1 MSKIVII
8 GAGAMGSA
16 FALPCL
22 DNNHDI
28 NIVGTHLE
36 NEFIDNLKKNNNLH
50 LGLNV
55 QIPKEIKLFKFD
67 KFDELLK
74 SNVDLIVLGIS
85 SKGIEWVSD
94 QLSRIYK
101 DSRTPKLL
109 MLTKGL
115 SIHNNHYELLVDKL
129 ERLLTERKITNVN
142 ISAVGGPCLAAGLAN
157 RVHSSVVIANK
168 DIHVAK
174 QIADMLN
181 TNYYHTSHSD
191 DLNGVEV
198 SAAIK
203 NIFSMAVGAAK
214 GLCSQNISNEVR
226 EKNYL
231 NTASALVKQS
241 IYEMEIFVQHLKG
254 KKETVKGLAGLG
266 DLYVSSGG
274 GRNAKMGSY
283 IGEGLTFSEAKKTK
297 MEKVTVEGA
306 DLALE
311 IGSKVNEDFSRR
323 DLPLML
329 GMINAI
335 INDKKLETRTFD
347 LSTGDFVMFPS
358 SLFHRTTPFSSSKKR
373 VCFAFDLAPDELI
386 S

>member
-1 MSKIVII
+1 MAKIVII

-36 NEFIDNLKKNNNLH
+36 NDFIDNLKNNNNFH
-50 LGLNV
+50 PGLNA
-55 QIPKEIKLFKFD
+55 QIPDGIKIFKFV

-85 SKGIEWVSD
+85 SKGIEWASD
-94 QLSRIYK
+94 QISRIYK
-101 DSRTPKLL
+101 DSKIPKLL

-115 SIHNNHYELLVDKL
+115 SIYENKYELLVDKL
-129 ERLLTERKITNVN
+129 ERLLSSKNKNELN

-168 DIHVAK
+168 ELKTAK

-181 TNYYHTSHSD
+181 TDYYHTSHSD

-214 GLCSQNISNEVR
+214 GLCSNNISDDVR

-231 NTASALVKQS
+231 NTASALIKQS
-241 IYEMEIFVQHLKG
+241 IHEMEIFVDHLKG

-283 IGEGLTFSEAKKTK
+283 IGEGMTFSEAKKNK

-306 DLALE
+306 DLAIE
-311 IGSKVNEDFSRR
+311 IAKKVNKDF
-323 DLPLML
+323 DKKKLPLMI

-335 INDKKLETRTFD
+335 VEDKKLELDWESFR
-347 LSTGDFVMFPS
+347 
-358 SLFHRTTPFSSSKKR
+358 
-373 VCFAFDLAPDELI
+373 
-386 S
+386 

>member
-36 NEFIDNLKKNNNLH
+36 NDFIDSLKNNNNLH
-50 LGLNV
+50 PGLKTK
-55 QIPKEIKLFKFD
+55 IPQEVKIFKFD
-67 KFDELLK
+67 KFEEIMK

-94 QLSRIYK
+94 QLVKLYK
-101 DSRTPKLL
+101 DLKIPNLL

-115 SIHNNHYELLVDKL
+115 SIHKNQYELLIDKL
-129 ERLLTERKITNVN
+129 ERLLADKGILNVD

-157 RVHSSVVIANK
+157 RINSSVVIANK
-168 DIHVAK
+168 NLQTAK
-174 QIADMLN
+174 KIADMLN
-181 TNYYHTSHSD
+181 THYYHTSHSN

-214 GLCSQNISNEVR
+214 GLCSQNAPDEVR

-231 NTASALVKQS
+231 NTASALIKQS
-241 IYEMEIFVQHLKG
+241 IHEMEIFVEHLKG
-254 KKETVKGLAGLG
+254 RKETVKGLAGLG

-283 IGEGLTFSEAKKTK
+283 IGEGLIFSEAKKTK
-297 MEKVTVEGA
+297 MKNVTVEGA
-306 DLALE
+306 DLAKE
-311 IGSKVNEDFSRR
+311 IAKKVNEDF
-323 DLPLML
+323 DQKKLPLML
-329 GMINAI
+329 AMINAI
-335 INDKKLETRTFD
+335 VDDKKLVLDWE
-347 LSTGDFVMFPS
+347 
-358 SLFHRTTPFSSSKKR
+358 
-373 VCFAFDLAPDELI
+373 AFR
-386 S
+386 

>member
-8 GAGAMGSA
+8 GAGAMGTA
-16 FALPCL
+16 FAFPCL

-28 NIVGTHLE
+28 NIIGTHLE
-36 NEFIDNLKKNNNLH
+36 NDFIDELKKNNNLH
-50 LGLNV
+50 EGLKT
-55 QIPKEIKLFKFD
+55 QIPKEINIFKFE
-67 KFDELLK
+67 KFEELLK

-85 SKGIEWVSD
+85 SKGIEWVAD
-94 QLSRIYK
+94 QLSKVFNQKQI
-101 DSRTPKLL
+101 PNLL

-115 SIHNNHYELLVDKL
+115 SIHKNTYELLVDKL
-129 ERLLTERKITNVN
+129 ERLLTEKGISNTN

-168 DIHVAK
+168 DVKTAK
-174 QIADMLN
+174 KIADMLN
-181 TNYYHTSHSD
+181 TNYYHTSYSD
-191 DLNGVEV
+191 DVNGVEV

-214 GLCSQNISNEVR
+214 GLCSKNISNEIR

-231 NTASALVKQS
+231 NTASALIKQS
-241 IYEMEIFVQHLKG
+241 IHEMEIFVEHLNG

-274 GRNAKMGSY
+274 GRNAKMGAF

-297 MEKVTVEGA
+297 MTKVTVEGA
-306 DLALE
+306 DLAKE
-311 IGSKVNEDFSRR
+311 IATKVNEDF
-323 DLPLML
+323 DEKKLPLML

-335 INDKKLETRTFD
+335 VNDKQLKLNWE
-347 LSTGDFVMFPS
+347 
-358 SLFHRTTPFSSSKKR
+358 
-373 VCFAFDLAPDELI
+373 AFR
-386 S
+386 

>member
-36 NEFIDNLKKNNNLH
+36 NDFIENLKNNNNIH
-50 LGLNV
+50 PGLNTK
-55 QIPKEIKLFKFD
+55 IPEGIKIFKFD

-74 SNVDLIVLGIS
+74 SKIDLIVLGIS
-85 SKGIEWVSD
+85 SKGIEWVSQ
-94 QLSRIYK
+94 QLGRIYLK
-101 DSRTPKLL
+101 NKIPNLL

-115 SIHNNHYELLVDKL
+115 SIYQNKYELLVNKL
-129 ERLLTERKITNVN
+129 ERLLFEKGIKNIN

-157 RVHSSVVIANK
+157 RVHSSVIIANK
-168 DIHVAK
+168 DKQTAK
-174 QIADMLN
+174 KIADMLN
-181 TNYYHTSHSD
+181 TNYYHTSYSD
-191 DLNGVEV
+191 DINGVEV

-214 GLCSQNISNEVR
+214 GLCSKNISDEVR

-231 NTASALVKQS
+231 NTSSALIKQS
-241 IYEMEIFVQHLKG
+241 IYEMEIFVQHLNG
-254 KKETVKGLAGLG
+254 KKETVTGLAGLG

-283 IGEGLTFSEAKKTK
+283 IGEGLTFSIAKKTK
-297 MEKVTVEGA
+297 MDKVTVEGA
-306 DLALE
+306 DLAKE
-311 IGSKVNEDFSRR
+311 IAKKVKEDFGPKK
-323 DLPLML
+323 LPLML
-329 GMINAI
+329 GMINSI
-335 INDKKLETRTFD
+335 VDDKKLELD
-347 LSTGDFVMFPS
+347 WE
-358 SLFHRTTPFSSSKKR
+358 
-373 VCFAFDLAPDELI
+373 AFR
-386 S
+386 

>member
-22 DNNHDI
+22 DNNHEI
-28 NIVGTHLE
+28 NIIGTHLE
-36 NEFIDNLKKNNNLH
+36 NEFIDELIKNKNIH
-50 LGLNV
+50 PGLNTT
-55 QIPKEIKLFKFD
+55 IPEGIKIFKFE
-67 KFDELLK
+67 KFENLLK

-85 SKGIEWVSD
+85 SKGIEWVSE
-94 QLSRIYK
+94 QLSKIYK
-101 DSRTPKLL
+101 NNKIPNLL

-115 SIHNNHYELLVDKL
+115 SIHENNYELLVDKL
-129 ERLLTERKITNVN
+129 ERLLLAKGIKKVN

-157 RVHSSVVIANK
+157 RIHSSVIIANK
-168 DIHVAK
+168 DIETAK
-174 QIADMLN
+174 KIADMLN
-181 TNYYHTSHSD
+181 TSYYHTSYSN

-198 SAAIK
+198 AAAIK

-214 GLCSQNISNEVR
+214 GLCSKNVTDEVR

-231 NTASALVKQS
+231 NTASALIKQS
-241 IYEMEIFVQHLKG
+241 IHEMEIFVEHLKG

-274 GRNAKMGSY
+274 GRNAKMGFY
-283 IGEGLTFSEAKKTK
+283 IGEGLKFSEAKKTK

-306 DLALE
+306 DLAVE
-311 IGSKVNEDFSRR
+311 IAKKVKEDF
-323 DLPLML
+323 DIKKLPLMI

-335 INDKKLETRTFD
+335 VEDKKLELDWESFR
-347 LSTGDFVMFPS
+347 
-358 SLFHRTTPFSSSKKR
+358 
-373 VCFAFDLAPDELI
+373 
-386 S
+386 

>member
-22 DNNHDI
+22 DNNHDT

-36 NEFIDNLKKNNNLH
+36 NDFIDQLKKNNH
-50 LGLNV
+50 FHPGLNTRLP
-55 QIPKEIKLFKFD
+55 QEIKIFKYE

-85 SKGIEWVSD
+85 SKGIEWVAD
-94 QLSRIYK
+94 QLSRLYK
-101 DSRTPKLL
+101 ENKMPRLL

-115 SIHNNHYELLVDKL
+115 SIHNNQYELLVDKL
-129 ERLLTERKITNVN
+129 ERLLADRGIKKIN

-157 RVHSSVVIANK
+157 RVHSSVVIANQ
-168 DIHVAK
+168 DIKIAK
-174 QIADMLN
+174 NIADMLN

-231 NTASALVKQS
+231 NTASALIKQS
-241 IYEMEIFVQHLKG
+241 IHEMEIFVEHLKG

-306 DLALE
+306 DLAKE
-311 IGSKVNEDFSRR
+311 IANKVNQDFNKKK
-323 DLPLML
+323 LPLML

-335 INDKKLETRTFD
+335 VDDKKLELDWESFR
-347 LSTGDFVMFPS
+347 
-358 SLFHRTTPFSSSKKR
+358 
-373 VCFAFDLAPDELI
+373 
-386 S
+386 

>member
-36 NEFIDNLKKNNNLH
+36 NAFIDNLVVNKNIH
-50 LGLNV
+50 PGLNTK
-55 QIPKEIKLFKFD
+55 IPEGIKIFKFE
-67 KFDELLK
+67 KFENILK

-85 SKGIEWVSD
+85 SKGIEWASD
-94 QLSRIYK
+94 QLSKIYK
-101 DSRTPKLL
+101 NSQIPNLL

-115 SIHNNHYELLVDKL
+115 SIYQNDYELLVDKL
-129 ERLLTERKITNVN
+129 ERLLSARGISKVN

-157 RVHSSVVIANK
+157 RIHSSVIIANK
-168 DIHVAK
+168 DIVTAK
-174 QIADMLN
+174 KIADMLN
-181 TNYYHTSHSD
+181 TSYYHTSYSN

-198 SAAIK
+198 AAAIK

-214 GLCSQNISNEVR
+214 GLCSKNATNEVR

-231 NTASALVKQS
+231 NTASALIKQS
-241 IYEMEIFVQHLKG
+241 IHEMEIFVEHLKG

-283 IGEGLTFSEAKKTK
+283 IGEGLTFSKAKKIK
-297 MEKVTVEGA
+297 MEKITVEGA
-306 DLALE
+306 DLAIE
-311 IGSKVNEDFSRR
+311 IAQKVKQDFNEKK
-323 DLPLML
+323 LPLMI
-329 GMINAI
+329 GMIDAI
-335 INDKKLETRTFD
+335 VEDKKLELDWDSFR
-347 LSTGDFVMFPS
+347 
-358 SLFHRTTPFSSSKKR
+358 
-373 VCFAFDLAPDELI
+373 
-386 S
+386 

>member
-8 GAGAMGSA
+8 GAGAMGTA
-16 FALPCL
+16 FAFPCL

-36 NEFIDNLKKNNNLH
+36 NDFIDQLNKNNRLH
-50 LGLNV
+50 PGLNTE
-55 QIPKEIKLFKFD
+55 IPQGINILKFD
-67 KFDELLK
+67 QFDAIFK

-94 QLSRIYK
+94 QLFRIYNNK
-101 DSRTPKLL
+101 KLPDIL

-115 SIHNNHYELLVDKL
+115 SIYQNNYELLVDKL
-129 ERLLTERKITNVN
+129 ERLLSSKGIKEIN
-142 ISAVGGPCLAAGLAN
+142 ISAVGGPCLATGLAN

-168 DIHVAK
+168 DISTAK
-174 QIADMLN
+174 KIASMLN
-181 TNYYHTSHSD
+181 TNYYHTSFSD
-191 DLNGVEV
+191 DLHGVEV
-198 SAAIK
+198 CAAVK

-214 GLCSQNISNEVR
+214 GLCSTNASNEIR

-231 NTASALVKQS
+231 NTSSALIKQS
-241 IYEMEIFVQHLKG
+241 VQEMEIFVEHLKG

-274 GRNAKMGSY
+274 GRNSKMGSY
-283 IGEGLTFSEAKKTK
+283 IGEGMTFSEAKKSK

-306 DLALE
+306 DLAIE
-311 IGSKVNEDFSRR
+311 IGKKVNEDF
-323 DLPLML
+323 DKKKLPLML

-335 INDKKLETRTFD
+335 IEDKKLEFD
-347 LSTGDFVMFPS
+347 WQYFN
-358 SLFHRTTPFSSSKKR
+358 
-373 VCFAFDLAPDELI
+373 
-386 S
+386 

>member
-8 GAGAMGSA
+8 GVGAMGSA

-22 DNNHDI
+22 DNNHDV
-28 NIVGTHLE
+28 NIIGTHLE
-36 NEFIDNLKKNNNLH
+36 NDFIDQLKNNNNLH
-50 LGLNV
+50 PGLNTK
-55 QIPKEIKLFKFD
+55 IPKEIQIYKFEE
-67 KFDELLK
+67 FDRLLK

-85 SKGIEWVSD
+85 SKGIEWVAD
-94 QLSRIYK
+94 QLSRLFEKSKI
-101 DSRTPKLL
+101 PKLL

-115 SIHNNHYELLVDKL
+115 SIHNNKYELLVDKL
-129 ERLLTERKITNVN
+129 ERLLDDRGIKKVDV
-142 ISAVGGPCLAAGLAN
+142 SAVGGPCLATGLAN

-168 DIHVAK
+168 DIKTAK
-174 QIADMLN
+174 KIADMLN
-181 TNYYHTSHSD
+181 TNYYHTSYSD

-214 GLCSQNISNEVR
+214 GLCSTNISDEVR

-231 NTASALVKQS
+231 NTASALIKQS
-241 IYEMEIFVQHLKG
+241 IYEMEIFVEHLKG

-274 GRNAKMGSY
+274 GRNAKMGAY

-297 MEKVTVEGA
+297 MDKVTVEGA
-306 DLALE
+306 DLAKE
-311 IGSKVNEDFSRR
+311 IAKKVKEDF
-323 DLPLML
+323 DEKKLPLML

-335 INDKKLETRTFD
+335 VEDKKLE
-347 LSTGDFVMFPS
+347 LNWQ
-358 SLFHRTTPFSSSKKR
+358 
-373 VCFAFDLAPDELI
+373 AFR
-386 S
+386 